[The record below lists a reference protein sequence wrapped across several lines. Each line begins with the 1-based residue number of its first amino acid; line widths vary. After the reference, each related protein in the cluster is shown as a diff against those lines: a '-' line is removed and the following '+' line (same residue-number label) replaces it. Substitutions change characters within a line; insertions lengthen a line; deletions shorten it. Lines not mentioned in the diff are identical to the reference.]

1 MPATPKKIAF
11 DDIRKGDTI
20 RIVDVRDVK
29 IERAGFHE
37 GVVAEGNFTIG
48 RDALHHEA
56 KRTFQLINREH
67 MPLPTKRG
75 SVIEVGIDRYAL
87 VYDMFA
93 PTDLWISIAT
103 GAKLTPDSLQR
114 KADLENGF
122 EVIA

>member
-11 DDIRKGDTI
+11 DDIREGDTI
-20 RIVDVRDVK
+20 RVVDVRDVK
-29 IERAGFHE
+29 ITAASAGNSVYAGSLE
-37 GVVAEGNFTIG
+37 LLRENWST
-48 RDALHHEA
+48 ET
-56 KRTFQLINREH
+56 KRTFQLIDREH
-67 MPLPTKRG
+67 TPLPTKRG

-93 PTDLWISIAT
+93 PTDLWISTAT
-103 GAKLTPDSLQR
+103 GSKLTPESLQR